1 MLLGRQTN
9 SRERKNQPA
18 KLFAGRILEGRPNS
32 REKIF
37 AGS

>member
-9 SRERKNQPA
+9 SRERKKQPA
-18 KLFAGRILEGRPNS
+18 KLFAGGILEGRPNS
-32 REKIF
+32 RETIF